1 MTNIEIRTRSIYNS
15 LNKREQKVAAY
26 FLEHVDCVFTLPIA
40 QLAEESGASQV
51 AWVRF
56 CKSIGFDGLK
66 DMKKT
71 LFSELHE
78 VSSSSG
84 ENDGSLYTDIRD
96 YSTVAQMTEA
106 VKTSSIRALEDTMKL
121 LDHASVEQAAKL
133 IVQADTMKL
142 FGVGASSLVAEDL
155 FYKMIRI
162 GKSTCFTQ
170 DLHVQLT
177 YAATMS
183 RRDVGF
189 FVSNSGTTL
198 ETLETLRL
206 AKEKGA
212 KTIALTRFDRSPL
225 AQEADV
231 CLFTSSPEISHRSGA
246 MSSRIAQLAVIDV
259 LFTAV
264 ASQNYPH
271 IEQELENSYKSCSRH
286 KLGADSGNG

>member
-15 LNKREQKVAAY
+15 LNKREQKVASY
-26 FLEHVDCVFTLPIA
+26 FLDHVESVFTLPIA

-71 LFSELHE
+71 LFSELNE
-78 VSSSSG
+78 SSAPNVGAES
-84 ENDGSLYTDIRD
+84 SLYTDIRD
-96 YSTVAQMTEA
+96 YTTVAQMTEA

-121 LDHASVEQAAKL
+121 LDHASVERAAKL
-133 IVQADTMKL
+133 ILHADAVKL
-142 FGVGASSLVAEDL
+142 FGVGASSLVAED
-155 FYKMIRI
+155 FCYKLIRI
-162 GKSTCFTQ
+162 GKSTCFAR

-183 RRDVGF
+183 PASVGF
-189 FVSNSGTTL
+189 FVSYSGATQ
-198 ETLETLRL
+198 ETMESLRL

-212 KTIALTRFDRSPL
+212 KTIALTKFDRSPL

-264 ASQNYPH
+264 ASQNYPR
-271 IEQELENSYKSCSRH
+271 IEQELENSYQCCSRH
-286 KLGADSGNG
+286 KLGTIEPQG

>member
-15 LNKREQKVAAY
+15 LNKREQKVATY
-26 FLEHVDCVFTLPIA
+26 FLDHVESVFTLPIA
-40 QLAEESGASQV
+40 QLAEASGATQV

-71 LFSELHE
+71 LFSELNE
-78 VSSSSG
+78 STAPSVSDDS
-84 ENDGSLYTDIRD
+84 SLYTDIRD
-96 YSTVAQMTEA
+96 YSSVAQITEA
-106 VKTSSIRALEDTMKL
+106 VKTSSMRALDDTLKL
-121 LDHASVEQAAKL
+121 LEPASVEQAAQ
-133 IVQADTMKL
+133 IIAHADSVKL

-155 FYKMIRI
+155 FYKLIRI
-162 GKSTCFTQ
+162 GMNASFTQ

-183 RRDVGF
+183 KKDVGF
-189 FVSNSGTTL
+189 FVSNSGATTD
-198 ETLETLRL
+198 TLETLRL
-206 AKEKGA
+206 AREKGA

-225 AQEADV
+225 AQEADI
-231 CLFTSSPEISHRSGA
+231 CLYTSSPEISHRSGA
-246 MSSRIAQLAVIDV
+246 MSSRLAQLAVVDV

-264 ASQNYPH
+264 ANQDYPR

-286 KLGADSGNG
+286 KIGSDPAAR